1 MILVTGFEPFGNSA
15 INPSELILQN
25 LSQNPEFQN
34 THEFLLLPVDYQ
46 KGPDVLLNRLRSKKY
61 NAWLGFGQAGGRA
74 KISLER
80 VAINWKEKDF
90 NQSSGQPAFVPG
102 PLDENSP
109 KAFIYEDDLQ
119 NLKQS
124 LLNENIPTEISLS
137 AGAYVCNAV
146 YYFAMKEKIKSLF
159 VHIPYIPEQNQK
171 GQPTLTLQQEIVAS
185 EILVKNFR

>member
-25 LSQNPEFQN
+25 LSQNREFQN
-34 THEFLLLPVDYQ
+34 THEFLLLPVDYE
-46 KGPDVLLNRLRSKKY
+46 KGPDVLINRLRSKKY
-61 NAWLGFGQAGGRA
+61 DAWLGFGQAGGRS

-90 NQSSGQPAFVPG
+90 NQSSVQPAFTPG
-102 PLDENSP
+102 LLDENSP
-109 KAFIYEDDLQ
+109 KAFIYEGDLQ

-124 LLNENIPTEISLS
+124 LLDENIPTEISLT

-146 YYFAMKEKIKSLF
+146 YYFAMKERINSLF

-171 GQPTLTLQQEIVAS
+171 GQPTLTLQQEVRAA